1 MPDSGLIVAILLI
14 QILGAIGAYLMSW
27 LSGRIG
33 NIRTLMISI
42 IIWIGVCAAA
52 FVITTEIQFYF
63 LAASVGLVMGGVQAL
78 SRSTYS
84 KMLPETK
91 DHASYFSFFD
101 VTEKV
106 GIVLGTFFFGF
117 MEYATGSIRYSV
129 LSVAFFFILGMLLMF
144 FIPRKE
150 WKVTKN

>member
-1 MPDSGLIVAILLI
+1 
-14 QILGAIGAYLMSW
+14 
-27 LSGRIG
+27 
-33 NIRTLMISI
+33 
-42 IIWIGVCAAA
+42 
-52 FVITTEIQFYF
+52 
-63 LAASVGLVMGGVQAL
+63 MGGVQAL

-129 LSVAFFFILGMLLMF
+129 LAVAFFFVLGLILMF
-144 FIPRKE
+144 FIPKKE
-150 WKVTKN
+150 WKVTK